1 MNSNG
6 AGSCGWLPE
15 SAPRILPASSLNS
28 ATRLADIRD
37 GSSHT
42 LFLGERAHGRHRPY
56 YLMIANWWFSSFHGD
71 TFFWSMFPMNPPS
84 ELGRNM
90 NQRSPFLGAAGSF
103 HPGGADFAFADGSV
117 RFIKQTI
124 SSWPIDESTR
134 MPIGVTGTHETGFQI
149 AVGTRWG
156 GYQALSTRA
165 GGEIVGL
172 DGE

>member
-1 MNSNG
+1 MVCP
-6 AGSCGWLPE
+6 AGLGEWLPPLLPGPHAE
-15 SAPRILPASSLNS
+15 PSAITA
-28 ATRLADIRD
+28 
-37 GSSHT
+37 
-42 LFLGERAHGRHRPY
+42 E
-56 YLMIANWWFSSFHGD
+56 
-71 TFFWSMFPMNPPS
+71 
-84 ELGRNM
+84 
-90 NQRSPFLGAAGSF
+90 LGAAGSF